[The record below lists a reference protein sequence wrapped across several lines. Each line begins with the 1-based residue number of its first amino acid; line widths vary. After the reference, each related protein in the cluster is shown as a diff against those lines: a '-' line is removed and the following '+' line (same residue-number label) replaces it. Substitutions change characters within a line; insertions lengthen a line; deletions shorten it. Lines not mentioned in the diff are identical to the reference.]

1 MALGK
6 RRREWQLE
14 AFVVASDLPKSS
26 GHSFS
31 IATASTAHSKAPCSI
46 GRAPSPNAGSSR
58 IQLSVIAGLASMKC
72 TYALTAHRTC
82 SRHDASGSIATR
94 SASTRTSLLVD
105 SSSTKHSSLLGKWS

>member
-31 IATASTAHSKAPCSI
+31 MATASTAHSKALCSI
-46 GRAPSPNAGSSR
+46 GRAPSRTHPELLPQGIGAAAFGGDRLVQRVAPCDLDRLLPS
-58 IQLSVIAGLASMKC
+58 LPPGTLAN
-72 TYALTAHRTC
+72 R
-82 SRHDASGSIATR
+82 
-94 SASTRTSLLVD
+94 
-105 SSSTKHSSLLGKWS
+105 